1 MYNMNDYRV
10 ALAARDEKEL
20 FSEEW
25 NAGQAKVQAIVAV
38 MIATG
43 SKEMV
48 MEIRDELYSMND
60 SGVSFSDHAV
70 QFDLW
75 LLESNGYARVAEE
88 IKELEW

>member
-1 MYNMNDYRV
+1 MYNMNDYRA
-10 ALAARDEKEL
+10 ALVARDEKEL

-60 SGVSFSDHAV
+60 SGVSFPIMQYSLTYGCLKAMDMR
-70 QFDLW
+70 
-75 LLESNGYARVAEE
+75 E
-88 IKELEW
+88 

>member
-1 MYNMNDYRV
+1 MYNMNDYRA
-10 ALAARDEKEL
+10 ALVARDEKEL

-43 SKEMV
+43 NKEMV
-48 MEIRDELYSMND
+48 EEIRDELYNMND

-75 LLESNGYARVAEE
+75 LLESNGYAKAAEE
-88 IKELEW
+88 IKDLEW